1 MFGKKPAKEPINK
14 SDIDFK
20 FKSTLR
26 RMQRTIDQYDERI
39 EEEVAKAV
47 QYRKRGNID
56 EEQRSMKKIQ
66 RLLASKIGKEKFY
79 DNVEMVKERIDDILD
94 KVEVSRT
101 LSETYSSIDNLVD
114 SKELDSIIKQLNS
127 FNKQFANANNMMDSF
142 MGAMDASVDQMNID
156 PSYAASVQS
165 MVDER
170 MKGYEERV
178 ENQAQA
184 ELDASSFTLS

>member
-1 MFGKKPAKEPINK
+1 MFGKKPVQTPNK

-26 RMQRTIDQYDERI
+26 RMQRTIDSYDERI

-47 QYRKRGNID
+47 EYRKKGNVD

-66 RLLASKIGKEKFY
+66 RLLASKIEKEKFY

-114 SKELDSIIKQLNS
+114 SKELKSIVGQLDA
-127 FNKQFANANNMMDSF
+127 FNKQFAKANNMMDAF
-142 MGAMDASVDQMNID
+142 MGTMDASVEQINVD

-165 MVDER
+165 MVEQR

-178 ENQAQA
+178 ETQA
-184 ELDASSFTLS
+184 EAELSADSFRLS

>member
-1 MFGKKPAKEPINK
+1 MFGKKPVQAPNK

-26 RMQRTIDQYDERI
+26 RMQRTIDSYDERI

-47 QYRKRGNID
+47 EYRKKGNVD

-66 RLLASKIGKEKFY
+66 RLLASKIEKEKFY

-114 SKELDSIIKQLNS
+114 SKELKSIVGQLDA
-127 FNKQFANANNMMDSF
+127 FNKQFAKANNMMDAF
-142 MGAMDASVDQMNID
+142 MGTMDASVEQINVD

-165 MVDER
+165 MVEQR

-178 ENQAQA
+178 ETQA
-184 ELDASSFTLS
+184 EAELSADSFRLS

>member
-1 MFGKKPAKEPINK
+1 MFGKKPVQTPNK

-20 FKSTLR
+20 FRSTLR
-26 RMQRTIDQYDERI
+26 RMQRTIDSYDERI

-47 QYRKRGNID
+47 EYRKKGNVD

-66 RLLASKIGKEKFY
+66 RLLASKIEKEKFY

-114 SKELDSIIKQLNS
+114 SKELKSIVGQLDA
-127 FNKQFANANNMMDSF
+127 FNKQFAKANNMMDAF
-142 MGAMDASVDQMNID
+142 MGTMDASVEQINVD

-165 MVDER
+165 MVEQR

-178 ENQAQA
+178 ETQA
-184 ELDASSFTLS
+184 EAELSADSFRLS

>member
-1 MFGKKPAKEPINK
+1 MFGKKPEPVNK

-20 FKSTLR
+20 FKQTLR

-39 EEEVAKAV
+39 EEEVQKAV
-47 QYRKRGNID
+47 QYRKKGNID

-66 RLLASKIGKEKFY
+66 RLLASKIEKEKFY

-101 LSETYSSIDNLVD
+101 LSETYAGIDNLVD
-114 SKELDSIIKQLNS
+114 SRELKSIMNELNG
-127 FNKQFANANNMMDSF
+127 FNKQFAKANNMMDAF
-142 MGAMDASVDQMNID
+142 MGTMDASVDQMNVD

-165 MVDER
+165 MVDQR
-170 MKGYEERV
+170 MKGYEDRV
-178 ENQAQA
+178 EAQA
-184 ELDASSFTLS
+184 EAELNSDSFILS

>member
-1 MFGKKPAKEPINK
+1 MFGKKPKEPVNK

-47 QYRKRGNID
+47 AYRKKGNID

-66 RLLASKIGKEKFY
+66 RLLASKIEKEKFY

-101 LSETYSSIDNLVD
+101 LSETYAGIDNLVD
-114 SKELDSIIKQLNS
+114 SKELKSIIAQLDG
-127 FNKQFANANNMMDSF
+127 FNKQFAKANNMMDAF
-142 MGAMDASVDQMNID
+142 MGTVDASVDQINVD

-165 MVDER
+165 MVDAR

-178 ENQAQA
+178 EAQA
-184 ELDASSFTLS
+184 ASELDSNSFILS

>member
-1 MFGKKPAKEPINK
+1 MFGKKPAKEPVNK

-66 RLLASKIGKEKFY
+66 RLLASKIEKEKFY

-114 SKELDSIIKQLNS
+114 SKELNSIIKQLNS

-142 MGAMDASVDQMNID
+142 MGAMDASVDQINVD
-156 PSYAASVQS
+156 PSYAASVQN
-165 MVDER
+165 MVEER

-178 ENQAQA
+178 ESQAQA
-184 ELDASSFTLS
+184 ELDANSFTLS